1 MVRKAGLIRLVE
13 AGGVEPPSESI
24 FMGTSPGAGSH
35 LHSLTQA
42 WADTLRGSV
51 ARIVHGVLT
60 GVAHTRSPLNDAPSQ
75 AAALSGGTV
84 TA

>member
-1 MVRKAGLIRLVE
+1 MVE
-13 AGGVEPPSESI
+13 AGGVEPPSENASS
-24 FMGTSPGAGSH
+24 GTSPGADSR

-42 WADTLRGSV
+42 WADTLGSLV
-51 ARIVHGVLT
+51 ARMVHGMLT
-60 GVAHTRSPLNDAPSQ
+60 GVAYARSPQNDAPSQ